1 MHRGVGLSPDH
12 RAVADLVAP
21 DAPRYAGVEPPE
33 TAVHDPLGPH
43 YGVPEVGVGPV
54 DYDVAFVGELYKLV
68 YHLVGHVPGR
78 EHAPQHP
85 RRLLLL
91 DELLDAVGAL
101 GAVLYSFVDLAG

>member
-1 MHRGVGLSPDH
+1 MLKGVGVSPDH

-33 TAVHDPLGPH
+33 AAVPDPLGPH

-54 DYDVAFVGELYKLV
+54 DYDVALVGELYKLV
-68 YHLVGHVPGR
+68 YHLVCDVPCR
-78 EHAPQHP
+78 EHRPEHP

-101 GAVLYSFVDLAG
+101 GAVLDSFVDLAG